1 MKRTLAV
8 LIENKP
14 GALARIVGL
23 FHQRGYNIDSLNV
36 APVFDESYSRMTV
49 TTQGNENVVE
59 QITKQINKLIDV
71 IKVSDLTE
79 GSHHEVEYVLLKIS
93 TKQFNQTFKRKL
105 KYLEHHIIEQ
115 ESSIVVLGIMGNSAS
130 IDDFLKSLNKK
141 SLIEL
146 SRSGCIGMHKS
157 EKHLTI

>member
-1 MKRTLAV
+1 MKRTLVV

-36 APVFDESYSRMTV
+36 APVFDGSYSRMTV
-49 TTQGNENVVE
+49 TTQGTENVVE

-71 IKVSDLTE
+71 IKVDDITE
-79 GSHHEVEYVLLKIS
+79 GSHHEIEFVLIKLL
-93 TKQFNQTFKRKL
+93 TKDFNKTFRSKL
-105 KYLEHHIIEQ
+105 KNLLHHIIEQ
-115 ESSIVVLGIMGNSAS
+115 DDSNVVIGIAGNSVIVDEFLHSLSYKS
-130 IDDFLKSLNKK
+130 I
-141 SLIEL
+141 IEI

-157 EKHLTI
+157 EKYLTI